1 MKKAVL
7 LVMSLVL
14 AATFTLAA
22 GLGKGYGNMR
32 QLNKQLSYT
41 EVIKALDL
49 SKEQAEQL
57 LNVITETK
65 EQLAQLEEEYKALLE
80 NSKSMTLNEFATQ
93 KRELNQKRAEI
104 LQNAEKKIADIVKVS
119 QLQNLQQHYMN
130 RFREFAQQYAQKR
143 TMPER
148 MPQRP
153 FGRDGVSPM
162 REKMMNRQFQAVER
176 PGFGLGILLDDDF
189 EEALRA
195 YLQ

>member
-22 GLGKGYGNMR
+22 GLGKGYGKML

-41 EVIKALDL
+41 EIIKALDL
-49 SKEQAEQL
+49 SKEQAQQL
-57 LNVITETK
+57 LNVIDETK
-65 EQLAQLEEEYKALLE
+65 EQFAKLENEYKTLLE
-80 NSKSMTLNEFATQ
+80 KSKSMTLNEFATQ
-93 KRELNQKRAEI
+93 RRELNQKRAEI
-104 LQNAEKKIADIVKVS
+104 LQTAERKIADIIKVS

-130 RFREFAQQYAQKR
+130 RFREFAQQYNQRA
-143 TMPER
+143 P

-153 FGRDGVSPM
+153 FGRDAVTPL